1 MITPLSRG
9 FVGHFQGCV
18 PEFSDHHPLFCPGFS
33 GHEAWAS
40 ALDWGLGRYF
50 FNGIRLL
57 RGQDEI
63 YSDNITT
70 QMLLAFQ
77 LKFGKENKYKND
89 CVDENTI
96 PMPALVLNASKT
108 EH

>member
-1 MITPLSRG
+1 MCAWNLVII
-9 FVGHFQGCV
+9 
-18 PEFSDHHPLFCPGFS
+18 LFCPGFS

-40 ALDWGLGRYF
+40 VLDLGLGRYF

-57 RGQDEI
+57 SGQDEI
-63 YSDNITT
+63 YSDNLTT
-70 QMLLAFQ
+70 QMLLACQ

-89 CVDENTI
+89 YVDENTI
-96 PMPALVLNASKT
+96 PRPAPVLNASKT